1 MSHPN
6 LHKVRAWSR
15 SCDMAV
21 NVYRALSGLSDQHFA
36 ERVIKNAFTIP
47 ESVAAAFGCPHPAA
61 AQDAALNRSLE
72 ALAVLQT
79 QLYLAVEC
87 GLLQATSLTILDHD
101 ATTLA
106 QELRDQTA
114 RDTLGRGQIA
124 VLATSD

>member
-47 ESVAAAFGCPHPAA
+47 ESVAAAFGCPHPAT
-61 AQDAALNRSLE
+61 QDAALNRSLE

-87 GLLQATSLTILDHD
+87 GLLQATSLTILNHD

-124 VLATSD
+124 VLATSN

>member
-61 AQDAALNRSLE
+61 QDAALNRSLE

-87 GLLQATSLTILDHD
+87 GLLQATSLTILNHD

-114 RDTLGRGQIA
+114 RDTLGPERNAGLTA
-124 VLATSD
+124 SD

>member
-21 NVYRALSGLSDQHFA
+21 NVYRALTGLSDQHFA

-47 ESVAAAFGCPHPAA
+47 ESVAAFFGCPHQAT
-61 AQDAALNRSLE
+61 QDVALNRSLE

-87 GLLQATSLTILDHD
+87 GLLPATCLTLLNHD
-101 ATTLA
+101 ATALA
-106 QELRDQTA
+106 RELRDQTW
-114 RDTLGRGQIA
+114 RA
-124 VLATSD
+124 VLASG